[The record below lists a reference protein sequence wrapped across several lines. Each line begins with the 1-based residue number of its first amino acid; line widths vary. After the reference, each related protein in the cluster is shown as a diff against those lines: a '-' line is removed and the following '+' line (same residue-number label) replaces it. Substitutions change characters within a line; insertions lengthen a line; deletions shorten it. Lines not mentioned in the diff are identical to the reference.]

1 MNGKSD
7 VIVIG
12 GATSSGKSACALDV
26 CSALGGE
33 LISCDSM
40 QVYKYMDIGTA
51 KPTRDEMASV
61 AHHLIDIRMPYEEF
75 SSSDYCECARNA
87 IKDVI
92 SRGKLPVICGGTG
105 LYLDSVMYLQNNDD
119 TACDKDVRERLLSND
134 RRENWLTLQKIDP
147 LSAQAIHENNV
158 KRVVRALEIYYT
170 TGRTKTENDKLRRS
184 DTGNYDYH
192 IFVISYKNREILY
205 DRINKRVDIMLRNGL
220 LDEIK
225 YLLDSGLLRK
235 GTTAYQA
242 IGYKELISYINSEA
256 TYEQATEELKRATRN
271 YAKRQIT
278 WFSRYKDAEFIYADE
293 LENASGVSAHVIK
306 RIKEKGVKIG

>member
-12 GATSSGKSACALDV
+12 GATASGKSACALDV

-40 QVYKYMDIGTA
+40 QVYKYMDVGTA
-51 KPTRDEMASV
+51 KPTKEESLRV
-61 AHHLIDIRMPYEEF
+61 AHHLIDIKMPYEEF
-75 SSSDYCECARNA
+75 SSSDYCEYAKNA
-87 IKDVI
+87 IDGVI
-92 SRGKLPVICGGTG
+92 SRGRLPVICGGTG
-105 LYLDSVMYLQNNDD
+105 LYLDSLMYLQNDDD
-119 TACDKDVRERLLSND
+119 TACDKDVRERLLLND
-134 RRENWLTLQKIDP
+134 KHENWLELQKIDP
-147 LSAQAIHENNV
+147 RSAQSIHENNV

-184 DTGNYDYH
+184 DTGKYDYH

-205 DRINKRVDIMLRNGL
+205 ERINKRVDIMLENGL

-225 YLLDSGLLRK
+225 YLLEHGLLRQ

-242 IGYKELISYINSEA
+242 IGYKELISYLNSEA
-256 TYEQATEELKRATRN
+256 TYEQAIEELKRATRN

-293 LENASGVSAHVIK
+293 LGASGSVSSHVIK
-306 RIKEKGVKIG
+306 RIEEKGVKIG